1 MSNYSLVVF
10 DIAGTTVRDKGN
22 IAEAFIDAFK
32 QFGISVPI
40 EEVNKVMGWRKKD
53 AIVLLLGKFQGKAD
67 IQSEEL
73 VEEIHTAFI
82 QNMISFYENDEDLQ
96 PLDYAEELFQQL
108 RANNIKVA
116 LNTGFTKDITDVIL
130 RKLNWKEGQM
140 IDFAVC
146 SDEVPEGRPYPYMI
160 QELMKR
166 SEIID
171 AKQVVKVGDTE
182 VDVQEG
188 RNADCGLVIGI
199 TTRAYSKELL
209 EQYQPDEIIDHL
221 SNCLHSCYES
231 YTEKYIS
238 QACIK
243 TAGDNIV
250 CSTGCILNLFFGVWI
265 PQAIYSCN
273 VSGY

>member
-22 IAEAFIDAFK
+22 IAEAFIDALK
-32 QFGISVPI
+32 QYGIEVPL

-53 AIVLLLGKFQGKAD
+53 AIIILLDQFTPD
-67 IQSEEL
+67 NETYSDEL
-73 VEEIHTAFI
+73 VDQIHDAFI

-130 RKLNWKEGQM
+130 RKLNWEEGQM
-140 IDFAVC
+140 IDYVVC

-199 TTRAYSKELL
+199 TTGAYSKELL
-209 EQYQPDEIIDHL
+209 EQYQPDKVIDHL
-221 SNCLHSCYES
+221 SELP
-231 YTEKYIS
+231 
-238 QACIK
+238 A
-243 TAGDNIV
+243 
-250 CSTGCILNLFFGVWI
+250 LML
-265 PQAIYSCN
+265 
-273 VSGY
+273 

>member
-32 QFGISVPI
+32 EFGISVPI

-53 AIVLLLGKFQGKAD
+53 AIVLLLDKFQRDAD
-67 IQSEEL
+67 MQSEEL

-82 QNMISFYENDEDLQ
+82 QNMISFYENDKDLQ
-96 PLDYAEELFQQL
+96 PLGYAEELFQQL

-130 RKLNWKEGQM
+130 RKLNWREGQM
-140 IDFAVC
+140 IDFVVC

-160 QELMKR
+160 RELMKR

-188 RNADCGLVIGI
+188 RNADCGLVISI
-199 TTRAYSKELL
+199 TTGAYSKELL

-221 SNCLHSCYES
+221 SELP
-231 YTEKYIS
+231 
-238 QACIK
+238 A
-243 TAGDNIV
+243 
-250 CSTGCILNLFFGVWI
+250 LML
-265 PQAIYSCN
+265 
-273 VSGY
+273 

>member
-32 QFGISVPI
+32 EFGISVPI

-53 AIVLLLGKFQGKAD
+53 AIIILLDQFTPD
-67 IQSEEL
+67 NETYSDEL
-73 VEEIHTAFI
+73 VDQIHDAFI

-116 LNTGFTKDITDVIL
+116 LNTGFTKDITEVIL
-130 RKLNWKEGQM
+130 RKLNWREGQM
-140 IDFAVC
+140 IDFVVC

-199 TTRAYSKELL
+199 TTGAYSKELL
-209 EQYQPDEIIDHL
+209 EQYMPDKVIDHL
-221 SNCLHSCYES
+221 SELP
-231 YTEKYIS
+231 
-238 QACIK
+238 A
-243 TAGDNIV
+243 
-250 CSTGCILNLFFGVWI
+250 LML
-265 PQAIYSCN
+265 
-273 VSGY
+273 

>member
-22 IAEAFIDAFK
+22 IAEAFMDAFK
-32 QFGISVPI
+32 QYGIEVPL

-53 AIVLLLGKFQGKAD
+53 AIVLLLDKFQKD
-67 IQSEEL
+67 TDVQSQDL
-73 VEEIHTAFI
+73 VEEIHDAFI

-108 RANNIKVA
+108 KANNIKVA

-140 IDFAVC
+140 IDFVVC

-199 TTRAYSKELL
+199 TTGANSKELL
-209 EQYQPDEIIDHL
+209 EQYQPDQIIDHL
-221 SNCLHSCYES
+221 SELP
-231 YTEKYIS
+231 
-238 QACIK
+238 A
-243 TAGDNIV
+243 
-250 CSTGCILNLFFGVWI
+250 LML
-265 PQAIYSCN
+265 
-273 VSGY
+273 

>member
-32 QFGISVPI
+32 QYGIVIPL
-40 EEVNKVMGWRKKD
+40 EEVNRVMGWRKKD
-53 AIVLLLGKFQGKAD
+53 AISILVNQFQPG
-67 IQSEEL
+67 S
-73 VEEIHTAFI
+73 EIHSDELIDQIHNAFI
-82 QNMISFYENDEDLQ
+82 QNMISFYEKDEDLQ

-108 RANNIKVA
+108 KANNIKVA

-140 IDFAVC
+140 IDFVVC

-188 RNADCGLVIGI
+188 RNAECGLVIGI
-199 TTRAYSKELL
+199 TTGAYSKELL

-221 SNCLHSCYES
+221 SELP
-231 YTEKYIS
+231 
-238 QACIK
+238 AL
-243 TAGDNIV
+243 
-250 CSTGCILNLFFGVWI
+250 IL
-265 PQAIYSCN
+265 
-273 VSGY
+273 